1 MKNYSL
7 RIRPQYLQG
16 VLDGRKTIEV
26 RVAYPH
32 LVKMSAGDT
41 LTFNDQHAYHVVKV
55 NRYPGFDAL
64 LEGEDPVRIA
74 PEISEQQALLRVLHE
89 IYPPEKEALGVLAIH
104 IAPAHGAAP
113 LGGSAPCG

>member
-1 MKNYSL
+1 VKNYSL

-32 LVKMSAGDT
+32 LAKMSAGDT

-55 NRYPGFDAL
+55 NRYHSFDAL
-64 LEGEDPVRIA
+64 LEGEDPARIA
-74 PEISEQQALLRVLHE
+74 PEISEPEALLRLLRE
-89 IYPPEKEALGVLAIH
+89 IYPPEKEGLGVLAIH
-104 IAPAHGAAP
+104 IAPIHGAAQP
-113 LGGSAPCG
+113 AWSAPSG